1 MKNQNITF
9 QQFLEKIK
17 TIDVAELLEKA
28 KTIKVEDFKSIKL
41 SDLKEV
47 TKSDYFYP
55 SIGIIFAALTS
66 ILFLIPSIESLK
78 LKGSKSKQFKD
89 ESNELVFISEQ
100 LIERNKAKQKFDL
113 IYKDFIGLV
122 ANRGELIL
130 IPEILYDSS
139 KRSGAEIMEFAPIT
153 TEDLNSCRSVSE
165 EDFFDG
171 FENNLNPENFGD
183 NFEDNFDMPIEE
195 MPFDDFNSGI
205 NETKLKVK
213 EFFINENEGRNE
225 FTELKKNI
233 DEIFESNYFAINI
246 RSDYLNSLN
255 FLKYLQE
262 YKIAILPYCFEPKM
276 RANNSNNMEKNESST
291 IGEID
296 ARIIIN
302 VPIYKEK

>member
-17 TIDVAELLEKA
+17 TIDVGELLEKA
-28 KTIKVEDFKSIKL
+28 KTIKVEDIKSIKF
-41 SDLKEV
+41 SDLKEI
-47 TKSDYFYP
+47 TKSDYFFP

-78 LKGSKSKQFKD
+78 ENKSKSKQFKE
-89 ESNELVFISEQ
+89 ESNELPFLSEE
-100 LIERNKAKQKFDL
+100 LMRRNESKQKFDL
-113 IYKDFIGLV
+113 IYKDFKGLV
-122 ANRGELIL
+122 ANKAELIL

-139 KRSGAEIMEFAPIT
+139 NRSGAQIIEYAPIT
-153 TEDLNSCRSVSE
+153 SEDLNSCRSVSE

-171 FENNLNPENFGD
+171 FENNLNSENF
-183 NFEDNFDMPIEE
+183 EENFDMPFED
-195 MPFDDFNSGI
+195 MPLDDFSSGI

-213 EFFINENEGRNE
+213 EFFINENEGND

-233 DEIFESNYFAINI
+233 DEIFESNYFVINI
-246 RSDYLNSLN
+246 RSDYLNSLT

-276 RANNSNNMEKNESST
+276 RSNNSNNMEENQSSA

-302 VPIYKEK
+302 VPIYK

>member
-17 TIDVAELLEKA
+17 TIDVGELLEKA
-28 KTIKVEDFKSIKL
+28 KTIKVEDIKSIKL
-41 SDLKEV
+41 SDLKEI
-47 TKSDYFYP
+47 TKSDYFFP

-78 LKGSKSKQFKD
+78 ENKSKSKQFKE
-89 ESNELVFISEQ
+89 ESNELPFLSEE
-100 LIERNKAKQKFDL
+100 LMRRNESKQNFDL
-113 IYKDFIGLV
+113 IYKDFKGLV
-122 ANRGELIL
+122 ANKAELIL

-139 KRSGAEIMEFAPIT
+139 KRSGTQIIEYAPIT
-153 TEDLNSCRSVSE
+153 SEDLNSCRSVSE

-171 FENNLNPENFGD
+171 FENNLNSENFEENLD
-183 NFEDNFDMPIEE
+183 MPFEDMPL
-195 MPFDDFNSGI
+195 DDFSSGI

-213 EFFINENEGRNE
+213 EFFINENEGND

-233 DEIFESNYFAINI
+233 DEIFEPNYFVINI
-246 RSDYLNSLN
+246 RSDYLNSLT

-276 RANNSNNMEKNESST
+276 RSNNSNNIEENQTSA

-302 VPIYKEK
+302 VPIYK

>member
-17 TIDVAELLEKA
+17 TIDVGELLEKA
-28 KTIKVEDFKSIKL
+28 KTIKVEDIKSIKL
-41 SDLKEV
+41 SDLKEI
-47 TKSDYFYP
+47 TKSDYFFP

-78 LKGSKSKQFKD
+78 ENKSKAKQFKE
-89 ESNELVFISEQ
+89 ESNELPFLSEE
-100 LIERNKAKQKFDL
+100 LMRRNESKQKFDL
-113 IYKDFIGLV
+113 IYKDFKGLV
-122 ANRGELIL
+122 ANKAELIL

-139 KRSGAEIMEFAPIT
+139 NRSGAQIIEYAPIT
-153 TEDLNSCRSVSE
+153 SEDLNSCRSVSE

-171 FENNLNPENFGD
+171 FENNLNSENF
-183 NFEDNFDMPIEE
+183 EENFDMPFED
-195 MPFDDFNSGI
+195 MPLDDFSSGI

-213 EFFINENEGRNE
+213 EFFINENEGND

-233 DEIFESNYFAINI
+233 DEIFESNYFVINI
-246 RSDYLNSLN
+246 RSDYLNSLT

-276 RANNSNNMEKNESST
+276 RSNNSNNIEENQSSA

-302 VPIYKEK
+302 VPIYK

>member
-9 QQFLEKIK
+9 QQFLERIK
-17 TIDVAELLEKA
+17 TIDVGELLEKA
-28 KTIKVEDFKSIKL
+28 KTIKVEDIKSIKL
-41 SDLKEV
+41 SDLKEI
-47 TKSDYFYP
+47 TKSDYFFP

-78 LKGSKSKQFKD
+78 ENKSKAKQFKE
-89 ESNELVFISEQ
+89 ESNELPFLSEE
-100 LIERNKAKQKFDL
+100 LMRRNESKQKFDL
-113 IYKDFIGLV
+113 IYKDFKGLV
-122 ANRGELIL
+122 ANKAELIL

-139 KRSGAEIMEFAPIT
+139 NRSGAQIIEYAPIT
-153 TEDLNSCRSVSE
+153 SEDLNSCRSVSE

-171 FENNLNPENFGD
+171 FENNLNSENF
-183 NFEDNFDMPIEE
+183 EENFDMPFED
-195 MPFDDFNSGI
+195 MPLDDFSSGI

-213 EFFINENEGRNE
+213 EFFINENEGND

-233 DEIFESNYFAINI
+233 DEIFESNYFVINI
-246 RSDYLNSLN
+246 RSDYLNSLT

-276 RANNSNNMEKNESST
+276 RSNNSNNMEENQSSA

-302 VPIYKEK
+302 VPIYK

>member
-9 QQFLEKIK
+9 QQFLERIK
-17 TIDVAELLEKA
+17 TIDVGELLEKA
-28 KTIKVEDFKSIKL
+28 KTIKVEDIKSIKL
-41 SDLKEV
+41 SDLKEI
-47 TKSDYFYP
+47 TKSDYFFP

-78 LKGSKSKQFKD
+78 ENKSKAKQFKE
-89 ESNELVFISEQ
+89 ESNELPFLSEE
-100 LIERNKAKQKFDL
+100 LMRRNESKQKFDL
-113 IYKDFIGLV
+113 IYKDFKGLV
-122 ANRGELIL
+122 ANKAELIL

-139 KRSGAEIMEFAPIT
+139 NRSGAQIIEYAPIT
-153 TEDLNSCRSVSE
+153 SEDLNSCRSVSE

-171 FENNLNPENFGD
+171 FENNLNSENFEENLD
-183 NFEDNFDMPIEE
+183 MPFEDMPL
-195 MPFDDFNSGI
+195 DDFSSEI

-213 EFFINENEGRNE
+213 EFFINENEGND

-233 DEIFESNYFAINI
+233 DEIFESNYFVINI
-246 RSDYLNSLN
+246 RSDYLNSLT

-276 RANNSNNMEKNESST
+276 RSNNSNNMEENQSSA

-302 VPIYKEK
+302 VPIYK

>member
-17 TIDVAELLEKA
+17 TIDVGELLEKA
-28 KTIKVEDFKSIKL
+28 KTIKVEDIKSIKL
-41 SDLKEV
+41 SDLKEI
-47 TKSDYFYP
+47 TKSDYFFP

-78 LKGSKSKQFKD
+78 ENKSKSKQFKE
-89 ESNELVFISEQ
+89 ESNELPFLSEE
-100 LIERNKAKQKFDL
+100 LMRRNESKQKFDL
-113 IYKDFIGLV
+113 IYKDFKGLV
-122 ANRGELIL
+122 ANKAELIL

-139 KRSGAEIMEFAPIT
+139 NRSGAQIIEYAPIT
-153 TEDLNSCRSVSE
+153 SEDLNSCRSVSE

-171 FENNLNPENFGD
+171 FENNLNSENF
-183 NFEDNFDMPIEE
+183 EENFDMPFED
-195 MPFDDFNSGI
+195 MPLDDFSSGI

-213 EFFINENEGRNE
+213 EFFINENEGND
-225 FTELKKNI
+225 FTELNKNI
-233 DEIFESNYFAINI
+233 DEIFESNYFVINI
-246 RSDYLNSLN
+246 RSDYLNSLT

-276 RANNSNNMEKNESST
+276 RSNNSNNMEENQSSA

-302 VPIYKEK
+302 VPIYK

>member
-9 QQFLEKIK
+9 QQFLERIK
-17 TIDVAELLEKA
+17 TIDVGELLEKA
-28 KTIKVEDFKSIKL
+28 KTIKVEDIKSIKL
-41 SDLKEV
+41 SDLKEI
-47 TKSDYFYP
+47 TKSDYFFP

-78 LKGSKSKQFKD
+78 ENKSKAKQFKE
-89 ESNELVFISEQ
+89 ESNEIPFLSEE
-100 LIERNKAKQKFDL
+100 LMRRNESKQKFDL
-113 IYKDFIGLV
+113 IYKDFKGLV
-122 ANRGELIL
+122 ANKAELIL

-139 KRSGAEIMEFAPIT
+139 NRSGAQIIEYAPIT
-153 TEDLNSCRSVSE
+153 SEDLNSCRSVSE

-171 FENNLNPENFGD
+171 FENNLNSENF
-183 NFEDNFDMPIEE
+183 EENFDMPFED
-195 MPFDDFNSGI
+195 MPLDDFSSGI

-213 EFFINENEGRNE
+213 EFFINENEGND

-233 DEIFESNYFAINI
+233 DEIFESNYFVINI
-246 RSDYLNSLN
+246 RSDYLNSLT

-276 RANNSNNMEKNESST
+276 RSNNSNNMEENQSSA

-302 VPIYKEK
+302 VPIYK

>member
-9 QQFLEKIK
+9 QQFLERIK
-17 TIDVAELLEKA
+17 TIDVGELLEKA
-28 KTIKVEDFKSIKL
+28 KTIKVEDIKSIKF
-41 SDLKEV
+41 SDLKEI
-47 TKSDYFYP
+47 TKSDYFFP

-78 LKGSKSKQFKD
+78 ENKSKAKQFKE
-89 ESNELVFISEQ
+89 ESNELPFLSEE
-100 LIERNKAKQKFDL
+100 LMRRNESKQKFDL
-113 IYKDFIGLV
+113 IYKDFKGLV
-122 ANRGELIL
+122 ANKAELIL

-139 KRSGAEIMEFAPIT
+139 NRSGAQIIEYAPIT
-153 TEDLNSCRSVSE
+153 SEDLNSCRSVSE

-171 FENNLNPENFGD
+171 FENNLNSENF
-183 NFEDNFDMPIEE
+183 EENFDMPFED
-195 MPFDDFNSGI
+195 MPLDDFSSGI

-213 EFFINENEGRNE
+213 EFFINENEGND

-233 DEIFESNYFAINI
+233 DEIFESNYFVINI
-246 RSDYLNSLN
+246 RSDYLNSLT

-276 RANNSNNMEKNESST
+276 RSNNSNNIEENQSSA

-302 VPIYKEK
+302 VPIYK

>member
-17 TIDVAELLEKA
+17 TIDVGELLEKA
-28 KTIKVEDFKSIKL
+28 KTIKVEDIKSIKL
-41 SDLKEV
+41 SDLKEI
-47 TKSDYFYP
+47 TKSAYFFP
-55 SIGIIFAALTS
+55 SIGITFAALTS

-78 LKGSKSKQFKD
+78 EKGSKSKQFKD
-89 ESNELVFISEQ
+89 ESNELSFISEE
-100 LIERNKAKQKFDL
+100 LSRRNEAQRKFNL

-122 ANRGELIL
+122 ANKGELIL
-130 IPEILYDSS
+130 IPEILYDSA
-139 KRSGAEIMEFAPIT
+139 KRSGAEITEFAPIT
-153 TEDLNSCRSVSE
+153 SDDLNSCRSVSE
-165 EDFFDG
+165 EAFFDG
-171 FENNLNPENFGD
+171 FENNLNSENF
-183 NFEDNFDMPIEE
+183 EENFDMPFDE
-195 MPFDDFNSGI
+195 MPLDDFGTEI

-225 FTELKKNI
+225 FTELQENI
-233 DEIFESNYFAINI
+233 NEIFESNYFVINI
-246 RSDYLNSLN
+246 RSDYLHSLK

-276 RANNSNNMEKNESST
+276 RSNDSNNMQENESSS

>member
-17 TIDVAELLEKA
+17 TIDVGELLEKA
-28 KTIKVEDFKSIKL
+28 KTIKVEDIKSIKL
-41 SDLKEV
+41 SDLKEI
-47 TKSDYFYP
+47 TKSDYFFP

-78 LKGSKSKQFKD
+78 ENKSKSKQFKE
-89 ESNELVFISEQ
+89 ESNELPFLSEE
-100 LIERNKAKQKFDL
+100 LMRRNESKQNFDL
-113 IYKDFIGLV
+113 IYKDFKGLV
-122 ANRGELIL
+122 ANKAELIL

-139 KRSGAEIMEFAPIT
+139 KRSGTQIIEYAPIT
-153 TEDLNSCRSVSE
+153 SEDLNSCRSVSE

-171 FENNLNPENFGD
+171 FENNLNSENF
-183 NFEDNFDMPIEE
+183 EENFDMPFEDA
-195 MPFDDFNSGI
+195 PLDDFSSGI

-213 EFFINENEGRNE
+213 EFFINESEGND

-233 DEIFESNYFAINI
+233 DEIFESNYFVINI
-246 RSDYLNSLN
+246 RSDYLNSLT

-276 RANNSNNMEKNESST
+276 RSNNSNNIEENQSSA

-302 VPIYKEK
+302 VPIYK

>member
-9 QQFLEKIK
+9 QQFLERIK
-17 TIDVAELLEKA
+17 TIDVGELLEKA
-28 KTIKVEDFKSIKL
+28 KTIKVEDIKSIKL
-41 SDLKEV
+41 SDLKEI
-47 TKSDYFYP
+47 TKSDYFFP

-78 LKGSKSKQFKD
+78 ENKSKAKQFKE
-89 ESNELVFISEQ
+89 ESNELPFLSEE
-100 LIERNKAKQKFDL
+100 LMRRNESKQKFDL
-113 IYKDFIGLV
+113 LYKDFQGLV
-122 ANRGELIL
+122 ANKAELIL

-139 KRSGAEIMEFAPIT
+139 NRSGAQIIEYAPIT
-153 TEDLNSCRSVSE
+153 SEDLNSCRSVSE

-171 FENNLNPENFGD
+171 FENNLNSENF
-183 NFEDNFDMPIEE
+183 EENFDMPFED
-195 MPFDDFNSGI
+195 MPLDDFSSGI

-213 EFFINENEGRNE
+213 EFFINENEGND

-233 DEIFESNYFAINI
+233 DEIFESNYFVINI
-246 RSDYLNSLN
+246 RSDYLNSLT

-276 RANNSNNMEKNESST
+276 RSNNSNNFEENQSSA

-302 VPIYKEK
+302 VPVYK

>member
-17 TIDVAELLEKA
+17 TIDVGELLEKA
-28 KTIKVEDFKSIKL
+28 KTIKVEDIKSIKL
-41 SDLKEV
+41 SDLKEI
-47 TKSDYFYP
+47 TKSDYFFP

-78 LKGSKSKQFKD
+78 ENKSKSKQFKE
-89 ESNELVFISEQ
+89 ESNELPFLSEE
-100 LIERNKAKQKFDL
+100 LMRRNESKQNFDL
-113 IYKDFIGLV
+113 IYKDFKGLV
-122 ANRGELIL
+122 ANKAELIL

-139 KRSGAEIMEFAPIT
+139 NRSGAQIIEYAPIT
-153 TEDLNSCRSVSE
+153 SEDLNSCRSVSE

-171 FENNLNPENFGD
+171 FENNLNSENFEENLD
-183 NFEDNFDMPIEE
+183 MPFEDMPL
-195 MPFDDFNSGI
+195 DDFSSGI

-213 EFFINENEGRNE
+213 EFFINESEGND

-233 DEIFESNYFAINI
+233 DEIFESNYFVINI
-246 RSDYLNSLN
+246 RSDYLNSLT

-276 RANNSNNMEKNESST
+276 RSNNSNNMEENQSSA

-302 VPIYKEK
+302 VPIYK

>member
-17 TIDVAELLEKA
+17 TIDVGELLEKA
-28 KTIKVEDFKSIKL
+28 KTIKVEDIKSIKL
-41 SDLKEV
+41 SDLKEL
-47 TKSDYFYP
+47 TKSAYFFP

-78 LKGSKSKQFKD
+78 EKGSKSKQFKD
-89 ESNELVFISEQ
+89 ESNELSFISEE
-100 LIERNKAKQKFDL
+100 LVRRNDSQRKFDL

-122 ANRGELIL
+122 ANKGELIL
-130 IPEILYDSS
+130 IPEILYESS
-139 KRSGAEIMEFAPIT
+139 KRSGVEILEFAPIT
-153 TEDLNSCRSVSE
+153 SDDLNSCRSVSE
-165 EDFFDG
+165 EAFFDG
-171 FENNLNPENFGD
+171 FENNLNSENFEE
-183 NFEDNFDMPIEE
+183 NFDENFDMPLEE
-195 MPFDDFNSGI
+195 MPLDDFNSEI

-213 EFFINENEGRNE
+213 EFFINENEGSNE
-225 FTELKKNI
+225 FTDLQKNI
-233 DEIFESNYFAINI
+233 NEIFESNYFVINI
-246 RSDYLNSLN
+246 RSDYLNSLK

-276 RANNSNNMEKNESST
+276 RSNNSNTMQEDESST

-302 VPIYKEK
+302 VPIYKEI

>member
-17 TIDVAELLEKA
+17 TIDVGELLEKA
-28 KTIKVEDFKSIKL
+28 KTIKVEDIKSIKL
-41 SDLKEV
+41 SDLKEI
-47 TKSDYFYP
+47 TKSDYFFP

-78 LKGSKSKQFKD
+78 ENKSKSKQFKE
-89 ESNELVFISEQ
+89 ESNELPFLSEE
-100 LIERNKAKQKFDL
+100 LIRRNELKQKFDL
-113 IYKDFIGLV
+113 IYKDFKGLV
-122 ANRGELIL
+122 ANKAELIL

-139 KRSGAEIMEFAPIT
+139 NRSGAQIIEYAPIT
-153 TEDLNSCRSVSE
+153 SEDLNSCRSVSE

-171 FENNLNPENFGD
+171 FENNLNSENF
-183 NFEDNFDMPIEE
+183 EENFDMPFEDT
-195 MPFDDFNSGI
+195 PLDDFSSGI

-213 EFFINENEGRNE
+213 EFFINENEGND
-225 FTELKKNI
+225 FTELNKNI
-233 DEIFESNYFAINI
+233 DEIFESNYFVINI
-246 RSDYLNSLN
+246 RSDYLNSLT

-276 RANNSNNMEKNESST
+276 RSNNSNNIEENQSSA

-302 VPIYKEK
+302 VPIYK

>member
-17 TIDVAELLEKA
+17 TIDVGELLEKA

-41 SDLKEV
+41 SDLKEI
-47 TKSDYFYP
+47 TKSNYFFP

-66 ILFLIPSIESLK
+66 VLFFIPSIETFKEKS
-78 LKGSKSKQFKD
+78 SISKQYKD
-89 ESNELVFISEQ
+89 ESNELSLISEE
-100 LIERNKAKQKFDL
+100 LIRRNRAQQEFDL

-122 ANRGELIL
+122 ATKGELIL

-139 KRSGAEIMEFAPIT
+139 KRSGAKIMEFAPIT
-153 TEDLNSCRSVSE
+153 SEDLNSCRSVSE
-165 EDFFDG
+165 EALFDS
-171 FENNLNPENFGD
+171 FENNLNSENF
-183 NFEDNFDMPIEE
+183 EENFDMPIEE

-205 NETKLKVK
+205 NETKLQVK
-213 EFFINENEGRNE
+213 EFFINENEGTDE
-225 FTELKKNI
+225 FTQLKENI
-233 DEIFESNYFAINI
+233 DEIFESNYFVINI
-246 RSDYLNSLN
+246 KSDYLNSLM

-276 RANNSNNMEKNESST
+276 RANNFNTMEENQSSV

-302 VPIYKEK
+302 VPIYK

>member
-9 QQFLEKIK
+9 QQFLERIK
-17 TIDVAELLEKA
+17 TIDVGELLEKA
-28 KTIKVEDFKSIKL
+28 KTIKVEDIKSIKL
-41 SDLKEV
+41 SDLKEI
-47 TKSDYFYP
+47 TKSDYFFP

-78 LKGSKSKQFKD
+78 ENKSKSKQFKE
-89 ESNELVFISEQ
+89 ESNELPFLSEE
-100 LIERNKAKQKFDL
+100 LMRRNELKQKFDL
-113 IYKDFIGLV
+113 IYKDFKGLV
-122 ANRGELIL
+122 ANKAELIL

-139 KRSGAEIMEFAPIT
+139 NRSGAQIIEYAPIT
-153 TEDLNSCRSVSE
+153 SEDLNSCRSVSE

-171 FENNLNPENFGD
+171 FENNLNSENF
-183 NFEDNFDMPIEE
+183 EENFDMPFED
-195 MPFDDFNSGI
+195 MPLDDFSSGI

-213 EFFINENEGRNE
+213 EFFINENEVND

-233 DEIFESNYFAINI
+233 DEIFESNYFVINI
-246 RSDYLNSLN
+246 RSDYLNSLT

-276 RANNSNNMEKNESST
+276 RSNNSNNMEENQSSA

-302 VPIYKEK
+302 VPIYK

>member
-17 TIDVAELLEKA
+17 TIDVGELLEKA
-28 KTIKVEDFKSIKL
+28 KTIKVEDIKSIKL
-41 SDLKEV
+41 SDLKEI
-47 TKSDYFYP
+47 TKSDYFFP

-78 LKGSKSKQFKD
+78 ENKSKSKQFKE
-89 ESNELVFISEQ
+89 ESNELPFLSEE
-100 LIERNKAKQKFDL
+100 LMRRNESKQNFDL
-113 IYKDFIGLV
+113 IYKDFKGLV
-122 ANRGELIL
+122 ANKAELIL

-139 KRSGAEIMEFAPIT
+139 NRSGTQIIEYAPIT
-153 TEDLNSCRSVSE
+153 SEDLNSCRSVSE
-165 EDFFDG
+165 EAFFDG
-171 FENNLNPENFGD
+171 FENNLNSENFEENLD
-183 NFEDNFDMPIEE
+183 MPFEDMPL
-195 MPFDDFNSGI
+195 DDFSSGI

-213 EFFINENEGRNE
+213 EFFINESEGND

-233 DEIFESNYFAINI
+233 DEIFESNYFVINI
-246 RSDYLNSLN
+246 RSDYLNSLT

-276 RANNSNNMEKNESST
+276 RSNNSNNIEENQSSA

-302 VPIYKEK
+302 VPIYK

>member
-17 TIDVAELLEKA
+17 TIDVGELLEKA
-28 KTIKVEDFKSIKL
+28 KTIKVEDIKSIKL
-41 SDLKEV
+41 SDLKEI
-47 TKSDYFYP
+47 TKSDYFFP

-78 LKGSKSKQFKD
+78 EKNSKSKQFKE
-89 ESNELVFISEQ
+89 ESNELPFLSEE
-100 LIERNKAKQKFDL
+100 LMRRNESKQKFDL
-113 IYKDFIGLV
+113 IYKDFKGLV
-122 ANRGELIL
+122 ANKAELIL

-139 KRSGAEIMEFAPIT
+139 NRSGAQIIEYAPIT
-153 TEDLNSCRSVSE
+153 SEDLNSCRSVSE

-171 FENNLNPENFGD
+171 FENNLNSENFEENLD
-183 NFEDNFDMPIEE
+183 MPFEDMPL
-195 MPFDDFNSGI
+195 DDFSSEI

-213 EFFINENEGRNE
+213 EFFINENEGND

-233 DEIFESNYFAINI
+233 DEIFESNYFVINI
-246 RSDYLNSLN
+246 RSDYLNSLT

-276 RANNSNNMEKNESST
+276 RSNNSNNMEENQSSA

-302 VPIYKEK
+302 VPIYK

>member
-17 TIDVAELLEKA
+17 TIDVGELLEKA
-28 KTIKVEDFKSIKL
+28 KTIKVEDIKSIKL
-41 SDLKEV
+41 SDLKEI
-47 TKSDYFYP
+47 TKSDYFFP

-78 LKGSKSKQFKD
+78 ENKSKAKQFKE
-89 ESNELVFISEQ
+89 ESNELPFLSEE
-100 LIERNKAKQKFDL
+100 LMRRNESKQKFDL
-113 IYKDFIGLV
+113 IYKDFKGLV
-122 ANRGELIL
+122 ANKAELIL

-139 KRSGAEIMEFAPIT
+139 NRSGAQIIEYAPIT
-153 TEDLNSCRSVSE
+153 SEDLNSCRSVSE

-171 FENNLNPENFGD
+171 FENNLNSENFEENFD
-183 NFEDNFDMPIEE
+183 TPFEDMPL
-195 MPFDDFNSGI
+195 DDFSSGI

-213 EFFINENEGRNE
+213 EFFINENEGND

-233 DEIFESNYFAINI
+233 DEIFESNYFVINI
-246 RSDYLNSLN
+246 RSDYLNSLT

-276 RANNSNNMEKNESST
+276 RSNNSNNMEENQSSA

-302 VPIYKEK
+302 VPIYK